1 MEKRTGSTL
10 CGQVDK
16 SVDNSCPSGILIIS
30 EKTRYF
36 KVFSASAIRWF
47 LQVIHRCPAEPDGV
61 IHNILWLTEEE
72 KHKILWL
79 AEDFRHFFC
88 RFASEFVKRK
98 FEYAQEMNMI

>member
-1 MEKRTGSTL
+1 M
-10 CGQVDK
+10 
-16 SVDNSCPSGILIIS
+16 IA
-30 EKTRYF
+30 EKTIVF
-36 KVFSASAIRWF
+36 KVFSGVSIHCF

-88 RFASEFVKRK
+88 WFASEFVKRK
-98 FEYAQEMNMI
+98 FEYAQETSKI